1 MRCGEV
7 EGKDIDTLRLATR
20 PVTGTGPTGPIPEN
34 FPRSRL
40 HYPYARCL
48 DKLESTY
55 TRGTPKNHV
64 RTSEPG
70 HQEEDSTY
78 NQPAPTR
85 TAVKS
90 PTIKNTINSSE
101 VHHHPNSASLLLF
114 VPAHRRYVEPW
125 FLEHFSPADEPDKDG
140 LYSRALGLRFQLDKR
155 HFNNPLELK
164 CSATV
169 GGRTWDRV
177 VSPGLATLT
186 NQKLAQESLR
196 RGPDVGHLL
205 PGNCVTARCPEVL
218 TLTSIS
224 TTATDKQL
232 QQNIIKRVHSIR
244 QSPHFTGKYSKH
256 GRGNWYRFQNTV
268 KVSAESAGDTHTRTH
283 MSRHAVINPQA
294 LDGGQRSS
302 LITHENKQGQIYWP
316 ATAGQSLSLSLSL
329 SLTLSH
335 SHTWNTS
342 RRFHTPITRVYYMI
356 HMLRG
361 LKLELDCFQF
371 HQVPVW
377 SPPFMMDT
385 TVAELEMLRGYTS
398 LAVTQHTC
406 YNGPN
411 IPAIMDTTYLL

>member
-1 MRCGEV
+1 MLAHWRPDYVMCVFAERLRVLKFTV
-7 EGKDIDTLRLATR
+7 EAALELGPGQDSTR

-101 VHHHPNSASLLLF
+101 VHHHPNSASLLFRTTHNPASPHANWSLATEKEISLSPGYSTRIAELL
-114 VPAHRRYVEPW
+114 VPPAIPSLLDVFPDSVEPW

-268 KVSAESAGDTHTRTH
+268 KVTRIGHQTF
-283 MSRHAVINPQA
+283 
-294 LDGGQRSS
+294 
-302 LITHENKQGQIYWP
+302 QGHRCN
-316 ATAGQSLSLSLSL
+316 L
-329 SLTLSH
+329 
-335 SHTWNTS
+335 
-342 RRFHTPITRVYYMI
+342 REFHISPDIDLVRCN
-356 HMLRG
+356 LR
-361 LKLELDCFQF
+361 EF
-371 HQVPVW
+371 HI
-377 SPPFMMDT
+377 SPDIDL
-385 TVAELEMLRGYTS
+385 VR
-398 LAVTQHTC
+398 
-406 YNGPN
+406 
-411 IPAIMDTTYLL
+411 

>member
-1 MRCGEV
+1 MVKKSLLNNYPGPSWTTHNPASPHANWSPATEKEISLSPGYSTRIAELLVPPAIPSLLDVFPDCCLYTIHRHVVWLEERVVSWRVHPLIVGESWMRMQP
-7 EGKDIDTLRLATR
+7 L
-20 PVTGTGPTGPIPEN
+20 PVWFWSVRAGACKIV
-34 FPRSRL
+34 
-40 HYPYARCL
+40 
-48 DKLESTY
+48 STY
-55 TRGTPKNHV
+55 T
-64 RTSEPG
+64 
-70 HQEEDSTY
+70 
-78 NQPAPTR
+78 
-85 TAVKS
+85 
-90 PTIKNTINSSE
+90 SE
-101 VHHHPNSASLLLF
+101 VH
-114 VPAHRRYVEPW
+114 VEPW

-177 VSPGLATLT
+177 ISPGLATLT

-218 TLTSIS
+218 TLTAIS

-256 GRGNWYRFQNTV
+256 GRGNCYRFQNTV
-268 KVSAESAGDTHTRTH
+268 KETRTH

-316 ATAGQSLSLSLSL
+316 ATAGQSLSLT
-329 SLTLSH
+329 LTLSH
-335 SHTWNTS
+335 MEHIQEVVSSTLRLVPSLPSDTILLPVSHCVQEVPHANYPSILYDTY
-342 RRFHTPITRVYYMI
+342 RRYLLVSDSTAGKSKVVDNPARFSVCERAMTCR
-356 HMLRG
+356 LRG
-361 LKLELDCFQF
+361 
-371 HQVPVW
+371 
-377 SPPFMMDT
+377 
-385 TVAELEMLRGYTS
+385 RGREDK
-398 LAVTQHTC
+398 
-406 YNGPN
+406 N
-411 IPAIMDTTYLL
+411 